1 MSGEGK
7 RRERL
12 QSQLFLRVALL
23 VLVLIPLFGV
33 IRYQSTRDALQEE
46 FEQRM
51 EGATEVLSVALRE
64 PLWEFDES
72 QIGEAVKA
80 LSYLDELQR
89 VHITDQSAARYEWWF
104 DRSQKPD
111 LLEQAG
117 APTNRSDGAVMRAFT
132 IKARGAELASVELEF
147 SDAEVRSA
155 LQEFLTSMIT
165 LVGGFTVAVLLL
177 MYVLVERYVGRPL
190 LHL

>member
-117 APTNRSDGAVMRAFT
+117 APTNRSHRRPCLHESNGTFPGSLSQWGDDR
-132 IKARGAELASVELEF
+132 ISRRRG
-147 SDAEVRSA
+147 
-155 LQEFLTSMIT
+155 
-165 LVGGFTVAVLLL
+165 
-177 MYVLVERYVGRPL
+177 P
-190 LHL
+190 